1 MLEAAPSRCGDS
13 SAQVEA
19 ARRRLD
25 SLYRGGMRVRHDP
38 VEEWND
44 P

>member
-1 MLEAAPSRCGDS
+1 
-13 SAQVEA
+13 VEA